1 MAHSPLRR
9 GLGTDIRTGAP
20 VRGVHPDDTGG
31 VQVRTDD
38 TLDRY
43 DAAVLALDPGALR
56 GVIAASAELG
66 TAAWRDDIAAT
77 TTAPPF
83 PAVTRPV
90 GSLSPTRP
98 PRASVDRARSR
109 NRRHGDPCR
118 TLGAACAAGR
128 YTRCHDG

>member
-77 TTAPPF
+77 TTAPLP
-83 PAVTRPV
+83 
-90 GSLSPTRP
+90 G
-98 PRASVDRARSR
+98 
-109 NRRHGDPCR
+109 GDP
-118 TLGAACAAGR
+118 AGR
-128 YTRCHDG
+128 IVVTNSTAEGLG